1 MTQLRKELLLLL
13 NKALPPLKPVD
24 DDEQH
29 AFVHNQIFFSFA
41 VGEIEN
47 ANNAATSDLNPTY
60 TTTNHDLLGLRALQI
75 INIDGVHIIATC
87 HVNYKGTR
95 VIAQSI
101 IPGILTNIDQT
112 SLTEYD
118 SVDNGS
124 TIHNNDEFSDLMKKL
139 CQHLAIKE
147 CIVVDKDGNVHQ
159 IAGSIGIKGIRGT
172 DKRKYLLDLVR
183 LTLCDSNYLGKK
195 HINCLVR
202 PEPVKIFKKTRDIEY
217 KSNKLADFERSEPQ
231 EVKPAVQEDTKS
243 YFDMKE
249 EEKKHGLDKSRKE
262 IEDK

>member
-13 NKALPPLKPVD
+13 NKALPPLNPMD

-29 AFVHNQIFFSFA
+29 VFVYNQIFFSFA
-41 VGEIEN
+41 VGETEN

-60 TTTNHDLLGLRALQI
+60 TTTNHDLLGLRALQVI
-75 INIDGVHIIATC
+75 DIDGLHIIATC
-87 HVNYKGTR
+87 HVNYKGAR

-101 IPGILTNIDQT
+101 IPGILTNTDQT
-112 SLTEYD
+112 SLTEYG

-124 TIHNNDEFSDLMKKL
+124 TIHNNDEFNDLMKKL

-147 CIVVDKDGNVHQ
+147 CSVVDKDGNVHQ
-159 IAGSIGIKGIRGT
+159 IAGSIDIKGIRGT

-183 LTLCDSNYLGKK
+183 LTPRDSNYLGKK
-195 HINCLVR
+195 HTNCLVR
-202 PEPVKIFKKTRDIEY
+202 PELVRIFQKTRDIEY
-217 KSNKLADFERSEPQ
+217 ASNKLADFEKSEPQ
-231 EVKPAVQEDTKS
+231 DVKPAAQEDTKS
-243 YFDMKE
+243 YFDMNE
-249 EEKKHGLDKSRKE
+249 EEKKQALDKSRKE